1 MSNSARTSERCGV
14 RLPRGS
20 SSFPQ
25 KRRSS
30 YHTAQRPGFFSV
42 EKAQE
47 IPPFPRISLRK
58 SGPRHLPRLFL
69 SLSQN
74 NCCST
79 ESKATSSRQ
88 TTYILCAG
96 GPSSFV
102 SLDLRPPSSLRPPG
116 HTNSPVDGLLTPPVS
131 LLRLV
136 KRIIL

>member
-1 MSNSARTSERCGV
+1 MHLDVCANALDSRSALRYEIQLESFCVPKYFLCEHKDSVRC
-14 RLPRGS
+14 R
-20 SSFPQ
+20 
-25 KRRSS
+25 
-30 YHTAQRPGFFSV
+30 TAQRPGFFSV

-102 SLDLRPPSSLRPPG
+102 SLDLRPPSSLSARR
-116 HTNSPVDGLLTPPVS
+116 VILAR
-131 LLRLV
+131 RL
-136 KRIIL
+136 IAS